1 VSPGAKAARLNE
13 KPVSPL
19 KGLNRIEFTNLLL
32 EVPILEHSLK
42 STHFFISPFPAEL
55 WKDPDDPMPKPTSDL
70 RIDPALY
77 RDGLLQRWPEIFI
90 YSPSSTPEYDY
101 LKWELPP
108 ESHEYSG
115 LWGVLQRNGQYVEFG
130 TGPDR
135 SFVDFILWHRSFVPP
150 QYPLYLFNWSSW
162 DSLLLNPDVTE
173 DEIVQFTG
181 IIS

>member
-1 VSPGAKAARLNE
+1 M
-13 KPVSPL
+13 
-19 KGLNRIEFTNLLL
+19 
-32 EVPILEHSLK
+32 
-42 STHFFISPFPAEL
+42 STHFFIGPFPAEL
-55 WKDPDDPMPKPTSDL
+55 WKNADDTSPEPTSNL

-77 RDGLLQRWPEIFI
+77 RNELLRRWPNIFF
-90 YSPSSTPEYDY
+90 YSQSSTPDYDH

-130 TGPDR
+130 TGPKR
-135 SFVDFILWHRSFVPP
+135 SFLDFILWHRSFVPS

-162 DSLLLNPDVTE
+162 DSLLLKPESTGD
-173 DEIVQFTG
+173 DIVQFTG